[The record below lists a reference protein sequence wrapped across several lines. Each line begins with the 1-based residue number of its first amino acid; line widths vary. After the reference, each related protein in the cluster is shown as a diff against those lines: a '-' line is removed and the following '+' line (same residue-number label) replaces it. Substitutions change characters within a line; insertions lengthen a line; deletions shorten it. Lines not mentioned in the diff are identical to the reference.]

1 MKRNSP
7 MKHLLAAMMILASA
21 WAPIAAAQTKGGIA
35 VEHAWARASPKGAVS
50 GVTYLTIVN
59 NGSDSDR
66 LIGASS
72 PVAESIQFHE
82 MKVEDGI
89 SKMRQLQSIV
99 VPQGTKVSLKP
110 DGIHMMMRLNQQLR
124 EGETFPLTLDFDKA
138 GAVELTVKIGKVGA
152 MSEM

>member
-1 MKRNSP
+1 MKYLIAVI
-7 MKHLLAAMMILASA
+7 MVIASA
-21 WAPIAAAQTKGGIA
+21 WVPAAAQAKGGIA

-50 GVTYLTIVN
+50 GVTYLTVVN
-59 NGSDSDR
+59 NGSESDR

-72 PVAESIQFHE
+72 PVAENIQFHE

-89 SKMRQLQSIV
+89 SKMRQLQSIDI
-99 VPQGTKVSLKP
+99 PQGTKVSLKP

-124 EGETFPLTLDFDKA
+124 EGESFPLTLDFEKA